1 MNAQEEIK
9 RAAAEWPLSLRDDPT
24 AFGPGD
30 TWSSVT
36 DKANQAIKEN
46 ARSAISR
53 GLGKIVDD
61 VAMACDVELEENG
74 GLADLDSVIAR
85 FAPGLEVD
93 TVPIHE
99 ATDWTARVNAI
110 RQCFAL
116 AVAGLPVSTVD
127 GKQLREFVAGEPRL
141 AHLTA
146 AKPVAAK
153 PVADGLDIPA
163 ALDRRKPKFE
173 LPPGVSKDYDF
184 TPSGRVQVPATEESD
199 GWDDEPAGTA
209 TPAPVEPAR
218 DETSRLAEL
227 AELVSDLGVKDVD
240 FAAALGISRTY
251 LSLMRK
257 GERPWQPL
265 KSDRAEAVM
274 AIVNAKLAA
283 GIRAG
288 EILKG
293 V

>member
-1 MNAQEEIK
+1 MNIKEEIR

-53 GLGKIVDD
+53 GLGKLVDD

-74 GLADLDSVIAR
+74 GLADLEGVIAR

-110 RQCFAL
+110 RQSFAL

-146 AKPVAAK
+146 PKV
-153 PVADGLDIPA
+153 DNLEIPA
-163 ALDRRKPKFE
+163 ALDRRKPK
-173 LPPGVSKDYDF
+173 
-184 TPSGRVQVPATEESD
+184 PAPEPIPEPAAESD
-199 GWDDEPAGTA
+199 GWDDEPTTTVLDKIGVDDSKVVVQGRV
-209 TPAPVEPAR
+209 PIEPAR
-218 DETSRLAEL
+218 DETSHLAEL

-265 KSDRAEAVM
+265 KPDRAEAVM